1 MISKDDEKYYTD
13 LKRNRIIEE
22 FLDSYLYIDGAKRIT
37 NRKMQNRG
45 YDVVYK
51 DWIIDEKS
59 NIDWKGKHPNEILQ
73 TFLTEL
79 SITLDDEDTEYEGY
93 TNEGKKY
100 RYNGFLSDYTENNA
114 YLFIWIDKCNFLP
127 DGTFYKE
134 DIKEVEVAL
143 VEKIKL
149 EEYLNKKKFT
159 KSKLKNIVD
168 KIYLQGKG
176 FERNGLRFWLNK
188 YSKEQ
193 SVAVIIPRE
202 DLKKIA
208 TKTTKITRE

>member
-1 MISKDDEKYYTD
+1 MINKDDKYYTD
-13 LKRNRIIEE
+13 LIRNKIIEE

-37 NRKMQNRG
+37 NRDLQDRG
-45 YDVVYK
+45 HDVEYK
-51 DWIIDEKS
+51 NWVIDEKS
-59 NIDWKGKHPNEILQ
+59 NIDWKGKHPNEILK

-100 RYNGFLSDYTENNA
+100 RYNGFLSNYTENNA
-114 YLFIWIDKCNFLP
+114 YLFVWIDKCNFLP

-143 VEKIKL
+143 VERLKL
-149 EEYLNKKKFT
+149 EEYLTKKGFS

-168 KIYLQGKG
+168 KIYLQGKKIDSK
-176 FERNGLRFWLNK
+176 GLRFWLNK

-193 SVAVIIPRE
+193 SVVVIIPRE

>member
-1 MISKDDEKYYTD
+1 MIDKDENYDTD
-13 LKRNRIIEE
+13 LIRNRIIEE
-22 FLDSYLYIDGAKRIT
+22 FLDNYLYVDCAKRIT
-37 NRKMQNRG
+37 NRDLQDKG

-59 NIDWKGKHPNEILQ
+59 NIKWKYKHPNETLQ

-79 SITLDDEDTEYEGY
+79 SITLDDEDTEYVGY

-114 YLFIWIDKCNFLP
+114 YLFVWIDKCDFLP

-134 DIKEVEVAL
+134 DILEVEVAL

-149 EEYLNKKKFT
+149 EEYLNKKGFT

-176 FERNGLRFWLNK
+176 FEKNGLRFWLNK

-193 SVAVIIPRE
+193 SVVVIIPRE
-202 DLKKIA
+202 DLLKIA

>member
-1 MISKDDEKYYTD
+1 MINTDEEYFTD
-13 LKRNRIIEE
+13 LIRNKIIEE
-22 FLDSYLYIDGAKRIT
+22 FLDSYLYIDVAKRIT
-37 NRKMQNRG
+37 NRDLQDRG

-59 NIDWKGKHPNEILQ
+59 NIKWKSKHPNETLQ

-79 SITLDDEDTEYEGY
+79 SITLKNKDTGHYDGY

-114 YLFIWIDKCNFLP
+114 YLFIWVDKCNFLP

-134 DIKEVEVAL
+134 DILEVEVAL

-149 EEYLNKKKFT
+149 EEYLNKKGFT

-168 KIYLQGKG
+168 KIYLQGKKIDSK
-176 FERNGLRFWLNK
+176 GLRFWLNK
-188 YSKEQ
+188 YTPEK
-193 SVAVIIPRE
+193 SVVVIIPRE

-208 TKTTKITRE
+208 TKTTKITR